1 MKRQENQVH
10 YVDGLE
16 CSEFDREVFTELRE
30 GGLACVTVTCG
41 YWGDALE
48 SMDSLAAWRQL
59 ERDNA
64 DLIGIA
70 RTAADVERIAAEGR
84 TAILL
89 GFQNS
94 AFLAGRI
101 RFVELF
107 ADLGVRVAQLTYN
120 IQNDIGAS
128 CYDDPDSG
136 LTRFGRE
143 VVAEMN
149 RVGMAIDLSHVGER
163 TSIEAIEHSAKPVAV
178 THANAASLVPH
189 RRNKSDEVLKGL
201 AARGGVLGVSG
212 YRNISGPYA
221 ESIDAWA
228 EMVARTVDL
237 IGIEHVGIGT
247 DLGRK
252 VTFEHL
258 QWMRQGRWSMQPQYG
273 AGSASNPGKQPPLP
287 WFPDT
292 RAFPA
297 KEEALRRYGFDE
309 PSVAAVMGGNWLRFY
324 ADVLPAGGT
333 DQPSRE
339 E

>member
-1 MKRQENQVH
+1 VQ

-30 GGLACVTVTCG
+30 GGLSCVTVTCG

-48 SMDSLAAWRQL
+48 SLDSLAAWRDL
-59 ERDNA
+59 ERQNS

-70 RTAADVERIAAEGR
+70 RTTADIERLAAGDR

-94 AFLAGRI
+94 SFLSGRI
-101 RFVELF
+101 RFVEFF

-120 IQNDIGAS
+120 IQNDVGGS
-128 CYDDPDSG
+128 CYETTDSG

-149 RVGMAIDLSHVGER
+149 RVGMVIDLSHVGER
-163 TSIEAIEHSAKPVAV
+163 TSLEAIGHSTKPVAV
-178 THANAASLVPH
+178 THANPASLVPH
-189 RRNKSDEVLKGL
+189 PRNKSDEVLKEL
-201 AARGGVLGVSG
+201 AARGGMLGVSG

-221 ESIDAWA
+221 ESIDRWA

-237 IGIEHVGIGT
+237 IGIDHVGIGT

-258 QWMRQGRWSMQPQYG
+258 QWMRQGRWSKQPQYG
-273 AGSASNPGKQPPLP
+273 AGSAANPGKQPPLP

-297 KEEALRRYGFDE
+297 KEEALRRHGFDE
-309 PSVAAVMGGNWLRFY
+309 KSVAAVMGENWMRFY
-324 ADVLPAGGT
+324 REVLPAE
-333 DQPSRE
+333 DHANAARRE